1 MSKSTTTSTTT
12 PQLSDEQKA
21 QISAQNQFMTGTIIP
36 TYQGAVTGATNLYN
50 QEAPAQL
57 NAAQNLASTANQAQN
72 VFGSTGESALR
83 TGVSGLESLFSPNY
97 ESQQI
102 AAALLPAQA
111 QYQQNISNQ
120 NAQFGGAGQ
129 LGSAREALADRQLA
143 GLTQSQMATTAAQ
156 VANNIAQQRASA
168 AAALSQIGAGG
179 LTSAQQAAGN
189 ILGAQAAPQQ
199 LYNQYASVLF
209 GVPNASYA
217 LGPYGTSGTGNQAG
231 INLGGLFGPKQ

>member
-156 VANNIAQQRASA
+156 VANNIAQQRAA
-168 AAALSQIGAGG
+168 AAGALQPRQPCGIGRGCR
-179 LTSAQQAAGN
+179 
-189 ILGAQAAPQQ
+189 
-199 LYNQYASVLF
+199 
-209 GVPNASYA
+209 
-217 LGPYGTSGTGNQAG
+217 
-231 INLGGLFGPKQ
+231 